1 MGEQAEEIR
10 SALDDLIKEGFQLL
24 KCSDLD
30 ALRGSYQRWYTRSL
44 PVVRQLLPDRVD
56 DFILL
61 YEGTEKVPAIRY
73 KLIGYGYQDTIP
85 AENLQAQ
92 ACILESAAD
101 RLEDRLSNLRGLLQA
116 DLFDSEI
123 DAARHL
129 ADNGHFRAAGAVAGV
144 VLEGHLRE
152 LTEKHQAK
160 PKVIGNRKPTIADYN
175 DALKAAEVFDILT
188 WRGIQRLADIRN
200 LCDHKDEKEPT
211 PDQVADLID
220 GADKAAKTLA

>member
-1 MGEQAEEIR
+1 MSEQVEAIR
-10 SALDDLIKEGFQLL
+10 DALNDLIEEGFRLPNL
-24 KCSDLD
+24 SGID
-30 ALRGSYQRWYTRSL
+30 ALRRDYQKWYTPSL
-44 PVVRQLLPDRVD
+44 AVVRQLLPDRLSE
-56 DFILL
+56 FTTL
-61 YEGTEKVPAIRY
+61 YEGDRAIRDNLMGY
-73 KLIGYGYQDTIP
+73 AHSYFPKEKL
-85 AENLQAQ
+85 EMQ
-92 ACILESAAD
+92 ACILESAAG
-101 RLEDRLSNLRGLLQA
+101 RLDDILSNLRGVLQA

-200 LCDHKDEKEPT
+200 LCDHKDDKEPT
-211 PDQVADLID
+211 PDQVAELID
-220 GADKAAKTLA
+220 GADKAAKTLT